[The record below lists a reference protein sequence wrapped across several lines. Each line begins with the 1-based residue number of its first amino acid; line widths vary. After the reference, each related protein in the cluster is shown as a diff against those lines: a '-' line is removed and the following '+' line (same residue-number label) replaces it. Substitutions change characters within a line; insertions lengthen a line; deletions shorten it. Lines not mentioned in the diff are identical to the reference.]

1 MDTRRAGLLII
12 LLCGSSLVVW
22 NLRTIDSSVG
32 QESLGLMSESKDGF
46 DKLAPGQSM
55 AYESMSSA
63 MKKMLGPL
71 TDAVVLRTWA
81 APYWLHVVSGSG
93 KDHAT
98 RELRTRKLR
107 ECPLTLLMQW
117 VLDEGCVEHHSMVI
131 DIGMNLGWFTALAA
145 ANGLQVVAFEPSPT
159 RIQYMAKTLEL
170 NGWTSVQLRQGAL
183 ANEVGQL
190 FLDEAR
196 WWEKRSAS
204 REGGHGKT
212 QAEALRLDDVVP
224 ANTKVCL
231 LKADCHGCEAE
242 AFRSGKQLLEAGAVQ
257 VVQME
262 YDHHSVASRNALE
275 ILQGMSP
282 HPWQCIVLPMGISCS
297 GSDLADKDGD
307 ALQELWD
314 FVAGNVHEDCS
325 ASTLQ
330 ELSPSST
337 KGYHTD
343 VWLVHA
349 DTMDRL
355 RAQPNFVA
363 AQRRLADAQGQ
374 QCEFAEQQVEPG
386 VCELMCQR
394 FQDLDEAKK
403 VCSAR
408 PTCTKVLPLEDGVEL
423 RGGAATPGS
432 TQVSA
437 WVKLNCHL

>member
-282 HPWQCIVLPMGISCS
+282 HPWQ
-297 GSDLADKDGD
+297 
-307 ALQELWD
+307 
-314 FVAGNVHEDCS
+314 
-325 ASTLQ
+325 
-330 ELSPSST
+330 
-337 KGYHTD
+337 
-343 VWLVHA
+343 
-349 DTMDRL
+349 
-355 RAQPNFVA
+355 
-363 AQRRLADAQGQ
+363 
-374 QCEFAEQQVEPG
+374 
-386 VCELMCQR
+386 
-394 FQDLDEAKK
+394 
-403 VCSAR
+403 
-408 PTCTKVLPLEDGVEL
+408 
-423 RGGAATPGS
+423 
-432 TQVSA
+432 
-437 WVKLNCHL
+437 